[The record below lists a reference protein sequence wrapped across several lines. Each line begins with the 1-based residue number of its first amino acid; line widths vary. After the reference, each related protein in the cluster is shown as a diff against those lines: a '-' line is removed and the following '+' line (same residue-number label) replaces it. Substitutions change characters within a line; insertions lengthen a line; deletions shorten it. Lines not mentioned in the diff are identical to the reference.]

1 MDIRYNDTTN
11 SFWVLPKTWRTGHMI
26 IIQNWAHD
34 NNSRDFGVIT
44 LCSDESTDVMRLN
57 FAQLQSF
64 PPRKKKEIS

>member
-1 MDIRYNDTTN
+1 
-11 SFWVLPKTWRTGHMI
+11 MI

-64 PPRKKKEIS
+64 PPRKKKRNIIVIVNSYISGTI

>member
-1 MDIRYNDTTN
+1 
-11 SFWVLPKTWRTGHMI
+11 MI

-64 PPRKKKEIS
+64 PPRKKKKYHSHSEFIHFWDHLNLG